1 MPANSNPTQTAPSTQ
16 THWQKRPRLYI
27 SVRWVVFA
35 SLLLASVPPLVGL
48 YKWMEHS
55 AIQKEIDYVDEN
67 HLIIARNLAAAMERY
82 ANDVVSIF
90 ETTNEDHL
98 GPES

>member
-16 THWQKRPRLYI
+16 THWQKRPGLNI
-27 SVRWVVFA
+27 GVRWVVFV

-55 AIQKEIDYVDEN
+55 AIQKEIDYVD
-67 HLIIARNLAAAMERY
+67 
-82 ANDVVSIF
+82 
-90 ETTNEDHL
+90 
-98 GPES
+98 